1 MVCSISVDKSEE
13 KLKINSD
20 SYDLNR
26 ISDVQVKELT
36 WKDKLT
42 NMFVNS
48 DNKCNAH
55 GAQERGGQLPVRVMF
70 GLITSS
76 ILFYFIPT
84 EAQGKG
90 MTLFLPAVAFLVG
103 VVMAM
108 ITSAKYVFRL
118 EFKHAD
124 ETGVQW
130 ITAGP
135 THDHS
140 LRQLIKYRSVERRQ
154 VRF

>member
-26 ISDVQVKELT
+26 ISDVKVKELT

-42 NMFVNS
+42 NM
-48 DNKCNAH
+48 
-55 GAQERGGQLPVRVMF
+55 LMF

-103 VVMAM
+103 MVMAM

-130 ITAGP
+130 ITAAK
-135 THDHS
+135 S
-140 LRQLIKYRSVERRQ
+140 RN
-154 VRF
+154 VREYEIFKLKEAELKQILG

>member
-1 MVCSISVDKSEE
+1 MVFEVNQVIYNFLKNDGVFTMVCSISVDKSEE

-42 NMFVNS
+42 NM
-48 DNKCNAH
+48 
-55 GAQERGGQLPVRVMF
+55 LLF

-90 MTLFLPAVAFLVG
+90 MTLFLPAVAFLAG
-103 VVMAM
+103 MVMAM

-130 ITAGP
+130 ITAAK
-135 THDHS
+135 S
-140 LRQLIKYRSVERRQ
+140 RN
-154 VRF
+154 VREYEIFKLKEAELKQILG

>member
-1 MVCSISVDKSEE
+1 MACSVLIDKSEG

-26 ISDVQVKELT
+26 IADVQVKVLT
-36 WKDKLT
+36 WKDKLI
-42 NMFVNS
+42 NM
-48 DNKCNAH
+48 
-55 GAQERGGQLPVRVMF
+55 LLF

-90 MTLFLPAVAFLVG
+90 MTLFLPAVAFLAG
-103 VVMAM
+103 MVMAM
-108 ITSAKYVFRL
+108 VTSAKYVFRL

-130 ITAGP
+130 ITAAK
-135 THDHS
+135 S
-140 LRQLIKYRSVERRQ
+140 RNAREYEIFKLKEVELKQ
-154 VRF
+154 ILV

>member
-1 MVCSISVDKSEE
+1 MACSVLIDKSEG

-26 ISDVQVKELT
+26 ISDVQVKVLT
-36 WKDKLT
+36 WKNKLI
-42 NMFVNS
+42 NM
-48 DNKCNAH
+48 
-55 GAQERGGQLPVRVMF
+55 LLF

-90 MTLFLPAVAFLVG
+90 MTLFLPAVAFLAG
-103 VVMAM
+103 MVMAM
-108 ITSAKYVFRL
+108 VTSAKYVFRL

-130 ITAGP
+130 ITAAK
-135 THDHS
+135 S
-140 LRQLIKYRSVERRQ
+140 RN
-154 VRF
+154 VREYEIFKLKEAELKQILG

>member
-1 MVCSISVDKSEE
+1 VIYNFLKNDGVFTMVCSISVDKSEE

-55 GAQERGGQLPVRVMF
+55 GA
-70 GLITSS
+70 
-76 ILFYFIPT
+76 
-84 EAQGKG
+84 
-90 MTLFLPAVAFLVG
+90 
-103 VVMAM
+103 
-108 ITSAKYVFRL
+108 
-118 EFKHAD
+118 
-124 ETGVQW
+124 
-130 ITAGP
+130 
-135 THDHS
+135 
-140 LRQLIKYRSVERRQ
+140 
-154 VRF
+154 

>member
-1 MVCSISVDKSEE
+1 MACSVLIDKSEG

-26 ISDVQVKELT
+26 ISDVQVKVLT
-36 WKDKLT
+36 WKDKLI
-42 NMFVNS
+42 NM
-48 DNKCNAH
+48 
-55 GAQERGGQLPVRVMF
+55 LLF

-90 MTLFLPAVAFLVG
+90 MTLFLPAVAFLAG
-103 VVMAM
+103 MVMAM
-108 ITSAKYVFRL
+108 VTSAKYVFRL

-130 ITAGP
+130 ITAAK
-135 THDHS
+135 S
-140 LRQLIKYRSVERRQ
+140 KNAREYEIFKLKEVELKQ
-154 VRF
+154 ILG

>member
-1 MVCSISVDKSEE
+1 
-13 KLKINSD
+13 
-20 SYDLNR
+20 
-26 ISDVQVKELT
+26 
-36 WKDKLT
+36 
-42 NMFVNS
+42 
-48 DNKCNAH
+48 
-55 GAQERGGQLPVRVMF
+55 MF

-130 ITAGP
+130 ITAAKSRNVREYEIFKLKEAAGP

-140 LRQLIKYRSVERRQ
+140 LR
-154 VRF
+154 

>member
-1 MVCSISVDKSEE
+1 MVFEVNQVIYNFLKNDGVFTMVCSISVDKSEE

-20 SYDLNR
+20 SYDFNR

-42 NMFVNS
+42 NM
-48 DNKCNAH
+48 
-55 GAQERGGQLPVRVMF
+55 LLF

-103 VVMAM
+103 MVMAM

-130 ITAGP
+130 ITAAK
-135 THDHS
+135 S
-140 LRQLIKYRSVERRQ
+140 RN
-154 VRF
+154 VREYEIFKLKEAELKKILG

>member
-1 MVCSISVDKSEE
+1 MACSVLIDKSEGT
-13 KLKINSD
+13 LKINSD

-26 ISDVQVKELT
+26 ISDVQVKVLT
-36 WKDKLT
+36 WKDKLI
-42 NMFVNS
+42 NM
-48 DNKCNAH
+48 
-55 GAQERGGQLPVRVMF
+55 LLF

-90 MTLFLPAVAFLVG
+90 MTLFLPAVAFLAG
-103 VVMAM
+103 MVMAM
-108 ITSAKYVFRL
+108 VTSAKYVFRL

-130 ITAGP
+130 ITAAK
-135 THDHS
+135 S
-140 LRQLIKYRSVERRQ
+140 RNAREYEIFKLKEVELKQ
-154 VRF
+154 ILG

>member
-1 MVCSISVDKSEE
+1 MACSVLIDKSEG

-26 ISDVQVKELT
+26 ISDVQVKVLT
-36 WKDKLT
+36 WKDKLI
-42 NMFVNS
+42 NM
-48 DNKCNAH
+48 
-55 GAQERGGQLPVRVMF
+55 LLF

-103 VVMAM
+103 MVMAM
-108 ITSAKYVFRL
+108 VTSAKYVFRL
-118 EFKHAD
+118 EFKHTD

-130 ITAGP
+130 ITAAK
-135 THDHS
+135 S
-140 LRQLIKYRSVERRQ
+140 RNAREYEIFKLKEVELKQ
-154 VRF
+154 ILG

>member
-1 MVCSISVDKSEE
+1 MACSVLIDKSEG

-26 ISDVQVKELT
+26 ISDVQVKVLT
-36 WKDKLT
+36 WKDKLI
-42 NMFVNS
+42 NM
-48 DNKCNAH
+48 
-55 GAQERGGQLPVRVMF
+55 LLF

-103 VVMAM
+103 MVMAM
-108 ITSAKYVFRL
+108 VTSAKYVFRL
-118 EFKHAD
+118 EFKHVD

-130 ITAGP
+130 ITAAK
-135 THDHS
+135 S
-140 LRQLIKYRSVERRQ
+140 RN
-154 VRF
+154 VREYEIFKLKEAELKQILG

>member
-1 MVCSISVDKSEE
+1 MACSVLIDKLEG

-26 ISDVQVKELT
+26 ISDVQVKVLT
-36 WKDKLT
+36 WKDKLI
-42 NMFVNS
+42 NM
-48 DNKCNAH
+48 
-55 GAQERGGQLPVRVMF
+55 LLF

-90 MTLFLPAVAFLVG
+90 MTLFLPAVAFLAG
-103 VVMAM
+103 MVMAM
-108 ITSAKYVFRL
+108 VTSAKYVFRL

-130 ITAGP
+130 ITAAK
-135 THDHS
+135 S
-140 LRQLIKYRSVERRQ
+140 RNAREYEIFKLKEVELKQ
-154 VRF
+154 ILG

>member
-42 NMFVNS
+42 NM
-48 DNKCNAH
+48 
-55 GAQERGGQLPVRVMF
+55 LMF

-118 EFKHAD
+118 EFKQAD

-130 ITAGP
+130 ITAAK
-135 THDHS
+135 S
-140 LRQLIKYRSVERRQ
+140 RN
-154 VRF
+154 VREYEIFKLKEAELKQILG

>member
-1 MVCSISVDKSEE
+1 MVFEVNQVIYNFLKNDGVFTMVCSISVDKSEE

-42 NMFVNS
+42 NM
-48 DNKCNAH
+48 
-55 GAQERGGQLPVRVMF
+55 LLF

-103 VVMAM
+103 MVMAM

-130 ITAGP
+130 ITAAK
-135 THDHS
+135 S
-140 LRQLIKYRSVERRQ
+140 RN
-154 VRF
+154 VREYEIFKLKEAELKQILG

>member
-13 KLKINSD
+13 NLKINSD

-42 NMFVNS
+42 NM
-48 DNKCNAH
+48 
-55 GAQERGGQLPVRVMF
+55 LLF

-130 ITAGP
+130 ITAAK
-135 THDHS
+135 S
-140 LRQLIKYRSVERRQ
+140 RN
-154 VRF
+154 VREYEIFKLKEAELKQILG

>member
-1 MVCSISVDKSEE
+1 MACSVLINKSEG

-26 ISDVQVKELT
+26 ISDVQVKVLT
-36 WKDKLT
+36 WKDKLI
-42 NMFVNS
+42 NM
-48 DNKCNAH
+48 
-55 GAQERGGQLPVRVMF
+55 LLF

-90 MTLFLPAVAFLVG
+90 MTLFLPAVAFLAG
-103 VVMAM
+103 MVMAM
-108 ITSAKYVFRL
+108 VTSAKYVFRL
-118 EFKHAD
+118 EFKHVD

-130 ITAGP
+130 ITAAK
-135 THDHS
+135 S
-140 LRQLIKYRSVERRQ
+140 RN
-154 VRF
+154 VREYEIFKLKEAELKQILG

>member
-1 MVCSISVDKSEE
+1 MACSVLIDKSEG

-26 ISDVQVKELT
+26 ISDVQVKVLT
-36 WKDKLT
+36 WKDKLI
-42 NMFVNS
+42 NMF
-48 DNKCNAH
+48 
-55 GAQERGGQLPVRVMF
+55 LF

-90 MTLFLPAVAFLVG
+90 MTLFLPAVAFLAG
-103 VVMAM
+103 MVMAM
-108 ITSAKYVFRL
+108 VTSAKYVFRL

-130 ITAGP
+130 ITAAK
-135 THDHS
+135 S
-140 LRQLIKYRSVERRQ
+140 RNAREYEIFKLKEVELKQ
-154 VRF
+154 ILG

>member
-42 NMFVNS
+42 NM
-48 DNKCNAH
+48 
-55 GAQERGGQLPVRVMF
+55 LLF

-103 VVMAM
+103 MVMAM

-130 ITAGP
+130 ITAAK
-135 THDHS
+135 S
-140 LRQLIKYRSVERRQ
+140 RN
-154 VRF
+154 VREYEIFKLKEAELKQILG

>member
-1 MVCSISVDKSEE
+1 MKNDGVFTMVCSISVDKSEE

-42 NMFVNS
+42 NM
-48 DNKCNAH
+48 
-55 GAQERGGQLPVRVMF
+55 LLF

-103 VVMAM
+103 MVMAM

-130 ITAGP
+130 ITAAK
-135 THDHS
+135 S
-140 LRQLIKYRSVERRQ
+140 RN
-154 VRF
+154 VREYEIFKLKEAELKQILG

>member
-42 NMFVNS
+42 NM
-48 DNKCNAH
+48 
-55 GAQERGGQLPVRVMF
+55 LLF

-103 VVMAM
+103 MVMAM

-124 ETGVQW
+124 ESGVQW
-130 ITAGP
+130 ITAAK
-135 THDHS
+135 S
-140 LRQLIKYRSVERRQ
+140 RN
-154 VRF
+154 VREYEIFKLKEAELKQILG

>member
-1 MVCSISVDKSEE
+1 MACSVLIDKSEG

-26 ISDVQVKELT
+26 ISDVQVKVLT
-36 WKDKLT
+36 WKDKLI
-42 NMFVNS
+42 NM
-48 DNKCNAH
+48 
-55 GAQERGGQLPVRVMF
+55 LLF

-90 MTLFLPAVAFLVG
+90 MTLFLPAVAFLAG
-103 VVMAM
+103 MVMAM
-108 ITSAKYVFRL
+108 VTSAKYVFRL

-130 ITAGP
+130 ITAAKSRN
-135 THDHS
+135 TREYEIFK
-140 LRQLIKYRSVERRQ
+140 LKEVELKQ
-154 VRF
+154 ILG

>member
-1 MVCSISVDKSEE
+1 MACSVLIDKSEG

-26 ISDVQVKELT
+26 ISDVQVKVLT
-36 WKDKLT
+36 WKDKLI
-42 NMFVNS
+42 NM
-48 DNKCNAH
+48 
-55 GAQERGGQLPVRVMF
+55 LLF

-90 MTLFLPAVAFLVG
+90 MTLFLPAVAFLAG
-103 VVMAM
+103 MVMAM
-108 ITSAKYVFRL
+108 VTSAKYVFRL

-130 ITAGP
+130 ITAAK
-135 THDHS
+135 S
-140 LRQLIKYRSVERRQ
+140 RN
-154 VRF
+154 VREYEIFKLKEAELKQILG

>member
-42 NMFVNS
+42 NM
-48 DNKCNAH
+48 
-55 GAQERGGQLPVRVMF
+55 LLF

-130 ITAGP
+130 ITAAK
-135 THDHS
+135 S
-140 LRQLIKYRSVERRQ
+140 RNLREYEIFKLKEAELKQILG
-154 VRF
+154 

>member
-1 MVCSISVDKSEE
+1 MACSVLINKSEG

-20 SYDLNR
+20 PYDLNR
-26 ISDVQVKELT
+26 ISDVQVKVLT
-36 WKDKLT
+36 WKDKLI
-42 NMFVNS
+42 NM
-48 DNKCNAH
+48 
-55 GAQERGGQLPVRVMF
+55 LLF

-90 MTLFLPAVAFLVG
+90 MTLFLPAVAFLAG
-103 VVMAM
+103 MVMAM
-108 ITSAKYVFRL
+108 VTSTKYVFRL

-130 ITAGP
+130 ITAAK
-135 THDHS
+135 S
-140 LRQLIKYRSVERRQ
+140 RNAREYEIFKLKEVELKQ
-154 VRF
+154 ILG

>member
-1 MVCSISVDKSEE
+1 MACSVLIDKSEG

-20 SYDLNR
+20 SYNLNR
-26 ISDVQVKELT
+26 ISDVQVKVLT
-36 WKDKLT
+36 WKDKLI
-42 NMFVNS
+42 NM
-48 DNKCNAH
+48 
-55 GAQERGGQLPVRVMF
+55 LLF

-90 MTLFLPAVAFLVG
+90 MTLFLPAVAFLAG
-103 VVMAM
+103 MVMAM

-130 ITAGP
+130 ITAAK
-135 THDHS
+135 S
-140 LRQLIKYRSVERRQ
+140 RNAREYEIFKLKEVELKQ
-154 VRF
+154 ILG

>member
-1 MVCSISVDKSEE
+1 MACSVLIDKSEG

-20 SYDLNR
+20 SYHLNR
-26 ISDVQVKELT
+26 ISDVQVKVLT
-36 WKDKLT
+36 WKDKLI
-42 NMFVNS
+42 NM
-48 DNKCNAH
+48 
-55 GAQERGGQLPVRVMF
+55 LLF

-90 MTLFLPAVAFLVG
+90 MTLFLPAVAFLAG
-103 VVMAM
+103 MVMAM
-108 ITSAKYVFRL
+108 VTSAKYVFRL

-130 ITAGP
+130 ITAAK
-135 THDHS
+135 S
-140 LRQLIKYRSVERRQ
+140 RNAREYEIFKLKEVELKQ
-154 VRF
+154 ILG

>member
-42 NMFVNS
+42 NM
-48 DNKCNAH
+48 
-55 GAQERGGQLPVRVMF
+55 LMF

-90 MTLFLPAVAFLVG
+90 MTLFLPAVDFLVG

-124 ETGVQW
+124 DTGVQW
-130 ITAGP
+130 ISAAK
-135 THDHS
+135 S
-140 LRQLIKYRSVERRQ
+140 RN
-154 VRF
+154 VREYEIFKLKEAELKQILG

>member
-42 NMFVNS
+42 NM
-48 DNKCNAH
+48 
-55 GAQERGGQLPVRVMF
+55 LLF

-130 ITAGP
+130 ITAAK
-135 THDHS
+135 S
-140 LRQLIKYRSVERRQ
+140 RN
-154 VRF
+154 VREYEIFKLKEAELKQILG

>member
-1 MVCSISVDKSEE
+1 MACSVLIDKSEG

-26 ISDVQVKELT
+26 ISDVQVKVLT
-36 WKDKLT
+36 WKDKLI
-42 NMFVNS
+42 NM
-48 DNKCNAH
+48 
-55 GAQERGGQLPVRVMF
+55 LLF

-103 VVMAM
+103 MVMAM
-108 ITSAKYVFRL
+108 VTSAKYVFRL

-130 ITAGP
+130 ITAAK
-135 THDHS
+135 S
-140 LRQLIKYRSVERRQ
+140 RNAREYEIFKLKEVELKQ
-154 VRF
+154 ILG

>member
-1 MVCSISVDKSEE
+1 MVCSIVVDKSER
-13 KLKINSD
+13 KLKINAD
-20 SYDLNR
+20 SYDVNR
-26 ISDVQVKELT
+26 ISDVQVKVLT
-36 WKDKLT
+36 WQDNLI
-42 NMFVNS
+42 NM
-48 DNKCNAH
+48 
-55 GAQERGGQLPVRVMF
+55 LLL

-103 VVMAM
+103 MVMALV
-108 ITSAKYVFRL
+108 TSAKYVFRL

-130 ITAGP
+130 ITVAK
-135 THDHS
+135 S
-140 LRQLIKYRSVERRQ
+140 RSAQEYEVFKLKEVELKQ
-154 VRF
+154 ILG

>member
-42 NMFVNS
+42 NM
-48 DNKCNAH
+48 
-55 GAQERGGQLPVRVMF
+55 LLF

-90 MTLFLPAVAFLVG
+90 MTLFLPAVAFRVG

-130 ITAGP
+130 ITAAK
-135 THDHS
+135 S
-140 LRQLIKYRSVERRQ
+140 RN
-154 VRF
+154 VREYEIFKLKEAELKQILG

>member
-1 MVCSISVDKSEE
+1 MACSVLIDKSEG

-26 ISDVQVKELT
+26 ISDVQVKVLT
-36 WKDKLT
+36 WKDKLI
-42 NMFVNS
+42 NM
-48 DNKCNAH
+48 
-55 GAQERGGQLPVRVMF
+55 LLF

-90 MTLFLPAVAFLVG
+90 MTLFLPAVAFLAG
-103 VVMAM
+103 MVMAM
-108 ITSAKYVFRL
+108 VTSAKYVFRL

-130 ITAGP
+130 IIAAK
-135 THDHS
+135 S
-140 LRQLIKYRSVERRQ
+140 RNAREYEIFKLKEVELKQ
-154 VRF
+154 ILG

>member
-1 MVCSISVDKSEE
+1 MACSVLIDKSEGT
-13 KLKINSD
+13 LKINSD

-26 ISDVQVKELT
+26 ISDVQVKVLT
-36 WKDKLT
+36 WKDKLI
-42 NMFVNS
+42 NM
-48 DNKCNAH
+48 
-55 GAQERGGQLPVRVMF
+55 LLF

-90 MTLFLPAVAFLVG
+90 MTLFLPAVAFLAG
-103 VVMAM
+103 MVMAM
-108 ITSAKYVFRL
+108 VTSAKYVFRL

-130 ITAGP
+130 ITAAK
-135 THDHS
+135 S
-140 LRQLIKYRSVERRQ
+140 RNAREYEIFKLKEVELKQ
-154 VRF
+154 TLG

>member
-42 NMFVNS
+42 NM
-48 DNKCNAH
+48 
-55 GAQERGGQLPVRVMF
+55 LMF

-90 MTLFLPAVAFLVG
+90 MTQFLPAVAFLVG

-130 ITAGP
+130 ITAAK
-135 THDHS
+135 S
-140 LRQLIKYRSVERRQ
+140 RN
-154 VRF
+154 VREYEIFKLKEAELKQILG

>member
-1 MVCSISVDKSEE
+1 MACSVLIDKSEG

-26 ISDVQVKELT
+26 ISDVQVKVLT
-36 WKDKLT
+36 WKDKLI
-42 NMFVNS
+42 NM
-48 DNKCNAH
+48 
-55 GAQERGGQLPVRVMF
+55 LLF

-84 EAQGKG
+84 EAQGKA

-103 VVMAM
+103 MVMAM
-108 ITSAKYVFRL
+108 IISAKYVFRL

-130 ITAGP
+130 ITAAK
-135 THDHS
+135 S
-140 LRQLIKYRSVERRQ
+140 RN
-154 VRF
+154 VREYEIFKLKEAELKQILG